1 MEAKNAPTL
10 TPILTY
16 YADLK
21 IDQVGTGP
29 FGSRVIANVTGGEF
43 VGDGVKGDIIGAG
56 ADWLLIGADGFG
68 RLDVR
73 ATMRTSDGALIYA
86 QYSGLI
92 EVTATIQAIFAGEPG
107 ETEFGGPYFFTNP
120 RLETGDPRYSFL
132 NHTFLIG
139 QGRLVTGPRVEYQVF
154 KVDNPA

>member
-1 MEAKNAPTL
+1 MEAKKVPIL

-16 YADLK
+16 YADLQV
-21 IDQVGTGP
+21 DQVGNGP
-29 FGSRVIANVTGGEF
+29 FGNRVIANVTGGEF

-56 ADWLLIGADGFG
+56 ADWLLLGEDGFG

-86 QYSGLI
+86 QYTGLI
-92 EVTATIQAIFAGEPG
+92 EVTPQIGSIFSGEPG
-107 ETEFGGPYFFTNP
+107 ETEFGGQYFFTNP
-120 RLETGDPRYSFL
+120 RLETGDPRYSFQ

-139 QGRLVTGPRVEYQVF
+139 QGRLVTGPRVEYQVY